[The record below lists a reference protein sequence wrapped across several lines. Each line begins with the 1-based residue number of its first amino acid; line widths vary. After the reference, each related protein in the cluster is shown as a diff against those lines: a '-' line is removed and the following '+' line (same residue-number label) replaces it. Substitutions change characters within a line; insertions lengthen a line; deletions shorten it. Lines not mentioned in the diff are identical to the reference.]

1 MVPASR
7 KGDAYI
13 CPVHGPGIIGEPCCA
28 SVLIED
34 RPAARQT
41 DTCICPSGVPDAT
54 ILGHPLV
61 LIGGLPAVGV
71 SYASA
76 HGGLITLGAK
86 EVYIGPPGAGRSAVT
101 VPPECAYLKHRS
113 NQGQDADVIGQ
124 NLNSKRKPH
133 KIRKVASGQDH
144 DFRVGG
150 KSHKAD
156 VYEVD
161 VRGRKI
167 MVYDPVG
174 YQPPKNCRCGGEPG
188 KPPPPAHDHYK
199 PTPDQ
204 IAKSLATMPDEELD
218 CVDRVDISPGKTGAI
233 ANSWGDTKDIAYNPE
248 AKHVR
253 TDSPVATGPELQQAD
268 MDWAFVHEGGHQYH
282 SACRNKYGE
291 EKFDSAWRAAAEKDA
306 ALDPDAEHVTSYSKT
321 KTAKGKVWLGEDFA
335 DTATI
340 YQFTV
345 GTSCEAAARAKFPA
359 RFALLDKLKAESKKS
374 SKPGP
379 KTPAAPAPAP
389 GVSPRIPPPPPP
401 PPKKGS
407 GK

>member
-1 MVPASR
+1 
-7 KGDAYI
+7 
-13 CPVHGPGIIGEPCCA
+13 
-28 SVLIED
+28 
-34 RPAARQT
+34 
-41 DTCICPSGVPDAT
+41 VPDAT

-71 SYASA
+71 SYATS
-76 HGGLITLGAK
+76 HGGNITIGAK
-86 EVYIGPPGAGRSAVT
+86 EVYIGPPGAGRSTVT
-101 VPPECAYLKHRS
+101 VPPDCAYLKHRS

-124 NLNSKRKPH
+124 NLKNKRSPH
-133 KIRKVASGQDH
+133 KIRKVASNQEH

-156 VYEVD
+156 VYEVE

-174 YQPPKNCRCGGEPG
+174 YN
-188 KPPPPAHDHYK
+188 PPPGHYK

-248 AKHVR
+248 AKKVR
-253 TDSPVATGPELQQAD
+253 NDSPVATGPELQQAD

-282 SACRNKYGE
+282 SACRNKYGKD
-291 EKFDSAWRAAAEKDA
+291 KFDSAWRAAAEKDA
-306 ALDPDAEHVTSYSKT
+306 ALDPDAEHVTSYSKSKT
-321 KTAKGKVWLGEDFA
+321 KKGEVWLGEDFA

-345 GTSCEAAARAKFPA
+345 GTPCEAAARAKFPA
-359 RFALLDKLKAESKKS
+359 RFALLDRLKAESGKGAAS
-374 SKPGP
+374 PP
-379 KTPAAPAPAP
+379 PVAPAPAP
-389 GVSPRIPPPPPP
+389 GVSPRIPPPPAPP
-401 PPKKGS
+401 PPK